1 MQKKRHWSI
10 DTTRR
15 EGSNLRISSV
25 PSQDT
30 SSATSDETFVLKD
43 KEIQYS
49 SSSSKDSTITAN
61 DSIVVNFRSSKSQR
75 GGHAISSSS
84 SSGKYYVPA
93 ASMSNYSHGTEV
105 AKGPRHR
112 EQEYA
117 GQQLS
122 SIDAKVDSFGNT
134 ALHVASSRNDYVF

>member
-30 SSATSDETFVLKD
+30 SSATSDETLVLND
-43 KEIQYS
+43 KEIQYA
-49 SSSSKDSTITAN
+49 SSSSKDSTIIAN
-61 DSIVVNFRSSKSQR
+61 DSIVVNFRNSKPQR

-84 SSGKYYVPA
+84 REKNYVPA